1 MSVVSDA
8 IESFRRLLDSP
19 ERELTRWQRAG
30 RNFVALSVH
39 CTRQL
44 RAIKAQQMAAALTYR
59 TVFSLVPTFVLGLV
73 VLRFFAD
80 SEQIAGQ
87 VEQLM
92 SYAGLDTLQIPSD
105 GEGEAMT
112 AADWVETLVARISEI
127 NFAAIGVVGVL
138 VLVYA
143 GVSLL
148 LEIERAFNAI
158 YRSDTRRALVARI
171 SRSWTILTLGP
182 LGLIG
187 SFYVGE
193 QFRSIVESVG
203 GQALV
208 SLAGVLVTFTISWL
222 LLLLAYTVVP
232 AARVRLRPALVGAFV
247 AAVLWEAGKFGFREY
262 LGFATGY
269 ARFYGSLALIPIFLL
284 WVYIT
289 WLCVLFGI
297 QLSQAMQSLRPGELL
312 RDLEHESALDPMLR
326 VALLV
331 EIARTF
337 EGGGV
342 VQPDELADRLDTPE
356 STIVEALIG
365 LDGDHLVARVMD
377 DEGEFAGYALAR
389 PASAIRAG
397 EVIAEARSHEAGVLA
412 SLHQRQ
418 AEAFGDRTV
427 ADLAREQDGESDG

>member
-1 MSVVSDA
+1 MSIVGDA
-8 IESFRRLLDSP
+8 IEAFRRLLDSP
-19 ERELTRWQRAG
+19 EQELTRWQRAG
-30 RNFVALSVH
+30 RDFVALSVH
-39 CTRQL
+39 CGRQL
-44 RAIKAQQMAAALTYR
+44 KAIKAQQMAAALTYR

-80 SEQIAGQ
+80 PAQIAGQ
-87 VEQLM
+87 VEQLL
-92 SYAGLDTLQIPSD
+92 SYAGLDTLQIPS
-105 GEGEAMT
+105 EGEAEPMT

-127 NFAAIGVVGVL
+127 NFTAIGVVGVL

-158 YRSDTRRALVARI
+158 YRSDTRRSLVARI

-182 LGLIG
+182 LGLIA

-193 QFRSIVESVG
+193 QFRQVVESVG

-312 RDLEHESALDPMLR
+312 RDLEHESGLDPTLR
-326 VALLV
+326 VALLI

-337 EGGGV
+337 EDGGV
-342 VQPDELADRLDTPE
+342 ARADDLADRLDTAE
-356 STIVEALIG
+356 STAVEALID
-365 LDGDHLVARVMD
+365 LDRDHLVARVMD
-377 DEGEFAGYALAR
+377 EEGEFEGYALAR
-389 PASAIRAG
+389 PASAIRAS
-397 EVIAEARSHEAGVLA
+397 EVIAGARKHESGALA
-412 SLHQRQ
+412 RLHRRQ
-418 AEAFGDRTV
+418 AEAFGDATIAELASEKRG
-427 ADLAREQDGESDG
+427 ADGG